1 MLTVC
6 GLILVS
12 APRSTYSLILDV
24 KSKKHHLLCYSE
36 AQVFPL
42 KAIVVVGLYSFLS
55 EPDILTRWPLHGACL
70 NGFSLLQGTSSPE
83 LSLKFS

>member
-12 APRSTYSLILDV
+12 APRSTYSLILGV
-24 KSKKHHLLCYSE
+24 KSKKQHLLSYSE

-55 EPDILTRWPLHGACL
+55 EPDILTRWPLRGACL

>member
-12 APRSTYSLILDV
+12 APRSTYSLILGV
-24 KSKKHHLLCYSE
+24 KSKKQHLLSYSE

-55 EPDILTRWPLHGACL
+55 EPDILTLAAPWSMFERILPFTRH
-70 NGFSLLQGTSSPE
+70 Q
-83 LSLKFS
+83 LS